1 MKLYQLVLKD
11 ILRRKKRL
19 LYAALGVVIGT
30 MSVIAIL
37 TISLAGKNQVYAQLE
52 KYGPNL
58 TLLPAVNTLDMK
70 LGGVNLGQL
79 SVGENYVSQDKLP
92 EIRRIA
98 DGEIRKALEIEDDG
112 SNIAVIAPQ
121 LFVTAPVNGGT
132 VTVVGILPN
141 EEKTIKSWWNIKE
154 GTYLKPD
161 EANSAII
168 GSTAAQLLK
177 LNVGDKVNLN
187 GGDFTIT
194 GILEETGSNDDYQV
208 FANLATVQA
217 LYQKPELLS
226 VVDVRALCNACPVEI
241 IANAINQQMTGIRAV
256 AVKQVAQ
263 SEMGM
268 VDKINRFMLA
278 LGGVTLLIG
287 LFGVMNTMMASVN
300 ERIKDIGIMR
310 AVGAS
315 SRQITRAFIYEA
327 VVIGI
332 VGGIFGYL
340 AGTGLAFLVGPMLF
354 EGAKITGVL
363 LYFPVAIGLAVLVA
377 VLASLWPVQR
387 ATQVKVADCFASL

>member
-1 MKLYQLVLKD
+1 MKLYRLVLKD

-58 TLLPAVNTLDMK
+58 TLLPAVSTLDMK

-98 DGEIRKALEIEDDG
+98 DGEIRQALEIKDDG
-112 SNIAVIAPQ
+112 SNIATIAPQ

-132 VTVVGILPN
+132 VTVVGILPD
-141 EEKTIKSWWNIKE
+141 EEKTIKSWWSIKA
-154 GTYLKPD
+154 GNYLKTD
-161 EANSAII
+161 EADSAII
-168 GSTAAQLLK
+168 GSTAAQMLK
-177 LNVGDKVNLN
+177 LNTGDKVNLN

-217 LYQKPELLS
+217 LYNKAGLLS
-226 VVDVRALCNACPVEI
+226 VVDIRALCNACPVEV

-256 AVKQVAQ
+256 AVKQVAE

-315 SRQITRAFIYEA
+315 SRQITRVFIYEA

-340 AGTGLAFLVGPMLF
+340 AGTGLAYLVGPMLF
-354 EGAKITGVL
+354 EGAKIAGVP
-363 LYFPVAIGLAVLVA
+363 LYFPLSIGLAVLVA